1 MPHFCQD
8 ELFALMMALPWIG
21 FVFRWAR
28 ARIAGWKR

>member
-8 ELFALMMALPWIG
+8 EFFALMMALPWIH
-21 FVFRWAR
+21 FAFHWVQ